1 MIYHLLS
8 VGPVESLLT
17 TRNAVLRQAGFQVET
32 SLDLNEAFEMFRDR
46 DFDAALLC
54 HSIPLKDRERFVH
67 LLKEQKPLTP
77 VAVMTNGH
85 ASPSADLEI
94 HNLDGPEE
102 LLRQIEDLIVSSHRR
117 HKRQE

>member
-8 VGPVESLLT
+8 VGPVESLLN
-17 TRNAVLRQAGFQVET
+17 TRNAVLRRAGFQVET
-32 SLDLNEAFEMFRDR
+32 SVDLNEAYEMFRDR

-54 HSIPLKDRERFVH
+54 HSIPLRDRERFVR

-77 VAVMTNGH
+77 VAVLTNGH
-85 ASPSADLEI
+85 GSSAADLEI

-102 LLRQIEDLIVSSHRR
+102 LLRQMEELIVASGPR
-117 HKRQE
+117 KREG